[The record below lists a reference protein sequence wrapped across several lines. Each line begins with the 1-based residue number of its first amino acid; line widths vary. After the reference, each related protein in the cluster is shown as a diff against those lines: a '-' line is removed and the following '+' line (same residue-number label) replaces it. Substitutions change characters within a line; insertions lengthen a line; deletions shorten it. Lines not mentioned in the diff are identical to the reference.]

1 LEAASPRLDGA
12 GPMYLGIDIGTSSVK
27 AVLIDAGQR
36 IVASESEPLEV
47 QRPHPGWSE
56 QDPDSWVAATSAA
69 IDALAKDHPSEI
81 KRLRGIGLSGQMHG
95 ATLLDKAERPLRP
108 CILWND
114 GRAAEEAAELDADP
128 RFRETTGNIVF
139 PGFTAPKLVW
149 VHRHEPKIF
158 GDVCRVLLPKDYV
171 RLWLSGGC
179 ASDMSDSAGTSWLDV
194 AKRGWSD
201 DLLAATHLHRDQMPS
216 LHEGTEPTGKLR
228 GVLASRWGMTEPP
241 IVAGGGGDNAA
252 SACGV
257 GAVTPGSAFVSL
269 GTSGVLFVANEKFR
283 PNAASAVH
291 AFCHALPN
299 TWHQMGVILSAAA
312 SLEWLAGVTGAGTV
326 ELDADVKAGEGKER
340 EPLYFLP
347 YLSGERT
354 PHNDA
359 SARGAFVG
367 LSHQTDRSALA
378 QAVMEGVA
386 FAFADCLAALKAAG
400 TEVGRATAV
409 GGGSRSRMWL
419 KIVANVLN
427 VPIDV
432 PAEGDFG
439 GAFGAARLGLIAA
452 EGADPLAICRPP
464 QIKETIA
471 PEPGAVEAYAAAFQ
485 RYRALYPAIKESL
498 RR

>member
-1 LEAASPRLDGA
+1 
-12 GPMYLGIDIGTSSVK
+12 MYLGIDIGTSSVK
-27 AVLIDAGQR
+27 AVLIDSDQR
-36 IVASESEPLEV
+36 IVASRSEPLEV
-47 QRPHPGWSE
+47 ERPHPGWSE
-56 QDPDSWVAATSAA
+56 QDPESWVAATSAA
-69 IDALAKDHPSEI
+69 IDALAKEQPEGI
-81 KRLRGIGLSGQMHG
+81 KGVRGIGLSGQMHG

-114 GRAAEEAAELDADP
+114 GRSAEEAAELDSDP
-128 RFRETTGNIVF
+128 RFRAITGNIVF
-139 PGFTAPKLVW
+139 PGFTAPKLLW
-149 VHRHEPKIF
+149 VQRHEPKIF
-158 GDVCRVLLPKDYV
+158 GEVCRVLLPKDYV
-171 RLWLSGGC
+171 RLWLSGDC

-194 AKRGWSD
+194 AKRDWSEE
-201 DLLAATHLHRDQMPS
+201 LLAATHLHRDQMPS
-216 LHEGTEPTGKLR
+216 LHEGTEASGKLR
-228 GVLASRWGMTEPP
+228 RVLAGRWGMADAP
-241 IVAGGGGDNAA
+241 IIAGGGGDNAA

-257 GAVTPGSAFVSL
+257 GTVSPGAAFVSL

-312 SLEWLAGVTGAGTV
+312 SLEWLAGVTGATAAD
-326 ELDADVKAGEGKER
+326 LDAAVAAGDDAER
-340 EPLYFLP
+340 EPLFFLP

-359 SARGAFVG
+359 GARGAFVG
-367 LSHQTDRSALA
+367 LSHQTDRAA
-378 QAVMEGVA
+378 MARAVMEGVA
-386 FAFADCLAALKAAG
+386 FAFADCLASLKAAG
-400 TEVGRATAV
+400 TNVGRVTAV
-409 GGGSRSRMWL
+409 GGGSRSRTWL
-419 KIVANVLN
+419 RIIADVLN

-452 EGADPLAICRPP
+452 ESADPLEVCRPP

-471 PEPGAVEAYAAAFQ
+471 PHSAAVESYAAAFQ

-498 RR
+498 RQ